1 MRKKTRCFT
10 DGAENAREGGVPPC
24 GAASVTQKEIPGK
37 AKKNGFA
44 LWGFILSLLQVVP
57 ALTSISRSLCRS
69 SPGGA
74 LSIGQY
80 TGTVCRGFV
89 SVLGIVLFSSLPR
102 NLFIRLRMQGFL
114 SWELRLLSN
123 CGKSCTIRR

>member
-24 GAASVTQKEIPGK
+24 GAAAVTQKEIPGR

-57 ALTSISRSLCRS
+57 GSYISYLSL
-69 SPGGA
+69 A
-74 LSIGQY
+74 LSLLALRRCVEHPEQY
-80 TGTVCRGFV
+80 TGKRFAVAGVCF
-89 SVLGIVLFSSLPR
+89 SVLGIVLF
-102 NLFIRLRMQGFL
+102 FILAAYGIYFLRLRMQGFL
-114 SWELRLLSN
+114 S
-123 CGKSCTIRR
+123 